1 MNNMDPGVAKFF
13 QELDDAGASNVW
25 MLKELYYLIKMKNPE
40 FSEEEVVMELI
51 KCIDEICDTP
61 ED

>member
-1 MNNMDPGVAKFF
+1 
-13 QELDDAGASNVW
+13 

-51 KCIDEICDTP
+51 NHIDKICDTP
-61 ED
+61 KD

>member
-1 MNNMDPGVAKFF
+1 MDPDVAKFF

-25 MLKELYYLIKMKNPE
+25 MLKQLYYLIKMKNPE

-51 KCIDEICDTP
+51 NHIDKICDTP
-61 ED
+61 KD

>member
-13 QELDDAGASNVW
+13 QELSDAGASNVW

-51 KCIDEICDTP
+51 NTIDKICDTP
-61 ED
+61 KD

>member
-1 MNNMDPGVAKFF
+1 MDPVVAKFF

-25 MLKELYYLIKMKNPE
+25 MLKQLYYLIKMKNPE

-51 KCIDEICDTP
+51 NHIDKICDTP
-61 ED
+61 KD

>member
-1 MNNMDPGVAKFF
+1 MNNMEPGVAKFF

-25 MLKELYYLIKMKNPE
+25 MLKQLYYLIKMKNPE

-51 KCIDEICDTP
+51 KRIDKICDTT

>member
-13 QELDDAGASNVW
+13 QELDDLGVSNVW
-25 MLKELYYLIKMKNPE
+25 MLKQLYYLIKMKHPE
-40 FSEEEVVMELI
+40 FSEEEVVKDLI
-51 KCIDEICDTP
+51 NTIDKICDTP

>member
-1 MNNMDPGVAKFF
+1 MEPGVAKFF
-13 QELDDAGASNVW
+13 QELSDAGASNVW

-51 KCIDEICDTP
+51 NHIDKICDTP
-61 ED
+61 KD